1 MLNIIIY
8 VVSCFWYFMP
18 PTNWQLSDITSSFVS
33 WIGEDTTK
41 LCRLLFFCISLPLDR
56 WVYNSQYCGFKYMG
70 PFLCDEEFFL
80 TLNYLLNM
88 PVHCFNCCR
97 REAKKHR
104 YWDHLWIAK
113 SCFGTPIPSSSWFTD
128 WLSKG
133 KWPICHLFHISLLK
147 L

>member
-70 PFLCDEEFFL
+70 PFFVWWRVLSDINLTAAEEKQKNIDIE
-80 TLNYLLNM
+80 TICELLNLVLG
-88 PVHCFNCCR
+88 PQFRRQVDLLIDYLKVSGQYAIYFTFLYWNSSDYWCVCR
-97 REAKKHR
+97 
-104 YWDHLWIAK
+104 
-113 SCFGTPIPSSSWFTD
+113 
-128 WLSKG
+128 
-133 KWPICHLFHISLLK
+133 
-147 L
+147 